1 MKNKLSAIESK
12 IHYHF
17 KDQKLLILSMTHSSF
32 AYEIQSGEH
41 QDNEVLEFLGD
52 SVLGLVVAD
61 YLFTKYTG
69 LSEGELS
76 KLKAAVENTSSL
88 SLFAKEIK
96 LHQYLFLGKGEEKSG
111 GRKKRTIL
119 AGAFEAIIAAIYLD
133 GGIEEASRFIT
144 AHLETFFQKVDV
156 NLFLINNYKSA
167 LQEYFQKEKSL
178 EAPVYETIK
187 SMGPAHKKKF
197 TIEVFSEGKKLAKA
211 IGNSIKDA
219 EQKAAQRALK
229 KLLGK
234 KIKTLTSDTFMIKKD
249 ND

>member
-61 YLFTKYTG
+61 YLFTTYTG

-96 LHQYLFLGKGEEKSG
+96 LHQYLFLGKGEEKAAVGKKGPFWQEHLKPLSQPFIWMAVS
-111 GRKKRTIL
+111 KKRP
-119 AGAFEAIIAAIYLD
+119 
-133 GGIEEASRFIT
+133 
-144 AHLETFFQKVDV
+144 V
-156 NLFLINNYKSA
+156 
-167 LQEYFQKEKSL
+167 SL
-178 EAPVYETIK
+178 RHISKHSFKK
-187 SMGPAHKKKF
+187 SM
-197 TIEVFSEGKKLAKA
+197 
-211 IGNSIKDA
+211 
-219 EQKAAQRALK
+219 
-229 KLLGK
+229 
-234 KIKTLTSDTFMIKKD
+234 
-249 ND
+249 